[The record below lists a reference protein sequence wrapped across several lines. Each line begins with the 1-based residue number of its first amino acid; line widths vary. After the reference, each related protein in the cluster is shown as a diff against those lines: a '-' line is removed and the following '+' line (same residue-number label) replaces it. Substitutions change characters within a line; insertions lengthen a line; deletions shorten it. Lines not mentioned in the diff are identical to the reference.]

1 MQDDAMFL
9 VDDGYVSERT
19 MLIACLKFMSA
30 DDINKMLEYF
40 FKSGDCMQDYLDDA
54 MFLVDD
60 GYVSERDML
69 IACLKFM
76 GGDDIRDMLAI
87 NGFGEGCEEN
97 IDIDLSESD
106 EWNSYD
112 PEC

>member
-1 MQDDAMFL
+1 
-9 VDDGYVSERT
+9 
-19 MLIACLKFMSA
+19 
-30 DDINKMLEYF
+30 
-40 FKSGDCMQDYLDDA
+40 MQDYLDDA

-76 GGDDIRDMLAI
+76 GGDDIRDMLEI
-87 NGFGEGCEEN
+87 NEFNTRYSEDET
-97 IDIDLSESD
+97 DPSESD

>member
-1 MQDDAMFL
+1 
-9 VDDGYVSERT
+9 
-19 MLIACLKFMSA
+19 
-30 DDINKMLEYF
+30 
-40 FKSGDCMQDYLDDA
+40 MQDYLDDA

-87 NGFGEGCEEN
+87 NSFGEGYAETHA
-97 IDIDLSESD
+97 DPSESD
-106 EWNSYD
+106 EWQSYD
-112 PEC
+112 PDC

>member
-9 VDDGYVSERT
+9 VDDGYVSERD
-19 MLIACLKFMSA
+19 MLIACLKFISA

-87 NGFGEGCEEN
+87 NGFDEGCEEN

-112 PEC
+112 PDC

>member
-1 MQDDAMFL
+1 M
-9 VDDGYVSERT
+9 R
-19 MLIACLKFMSA
+19 
-30 DDINKMLEYF
+30 
-40 FKSGDCMQDYLDDA
+40 DDA

-76 GGDDIRDMLAI
+76 SADDINKMLEL
-87 NGFGEGCEEN
+87 NSFGEDYEEN
-97 IDIDLSESD
+97 IDIDLGESD

>member
-1 MQDDAMFL
+1 
-9 VDDGYVSERT
+9 
-19 MLIACLKFMSA
+19 
-30 DDINKMLEYF
+30 
-40 FKSGDCMQDYLDDA
+40 MQDYLDDA
-54 MFLVDD
+54 MFLIDD

-87 NGFGEGCEEN
+87 NSFGEGYEEN

-106 EWNSYD
+106 EWQSYD
-112 PEC
+112 PDC

>member
-1 MQDDAMFL
+1 MQDYLDDAMFL

-30 DDINKMLEYF
+30 DDINKMLE
-40 FKSGDCMQDYLDDA
+40 D
-54 MFLVDD
+54 
-60 GYVSERDML
+60 
-69 IACLKFM
+69 
-76 GGDDIRDMLAI
+76 
-87 NGFGEGCEEN
+87 NGFGEGYAEAQG
-97 IDIDLSESD
+97 DPSESD

>member
-1 MQDDAMFL
+1 
-9 VDDGYVSERT
+9 
-19 MLIACLKFMSA
+19 
-30 DDINKMLEYF
+30 
-40 FKSGDCMQDYLDDA
+40 MQDYLDDA

-76 GGDDIRDMLAI
+76 GGDDIRDMLDI
-87 NGFGEGCEEN
+87 NMFGEGYAEAQG
-97 IDIDLSESD
+97 DPSESD

-112 PEC
+112 PDC

>member
-1 MQDDAMFL
+1 MK
-9 VDDGYVSERT
+9 Y
-19 MLIACLKFMSA
+19 
-30 DDINKMLEYF
+30 
-40 FKSGDCMQDYLDDA
+40 YLDDA

-69 IACLKFM
+69 IACLMFM
-76 GGDDIRDMLAI
+76 SDDDINNMLEL
-87 NGFGEGCEEN
+87 NGFGEGYAEAQG
-97 IDIDLSESD
+97 DPSESD